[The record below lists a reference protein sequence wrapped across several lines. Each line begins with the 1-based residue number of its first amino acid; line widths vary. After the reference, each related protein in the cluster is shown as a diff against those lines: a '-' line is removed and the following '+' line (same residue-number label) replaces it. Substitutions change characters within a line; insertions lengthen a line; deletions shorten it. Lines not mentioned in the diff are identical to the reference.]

1 MWLCSSGPVL
11 FRKGPCDFMCPGGN
25 MALLEPPAFAFFLAE
40 EIHAEVCYAECL
52 LQRAALTFLQ
62 VRKLPS
68 SQPTPHRC
76 REPWNSGLVPEFK
89 HDLSPQRWQGLR
101 LSTPTLGKVDEEG
114 RCFLLPHP
122 VFSQPCCCFLVTAC
136 CSCQESRG
144 HRHCHRS
151 ALLDLCSKHL

>member
-1 MWLCSSGPVL
+1 
-11 FRKGPCDFMCPGGN
+11 

-76 REPWNSGLVPEFK
+76 REPWNSGSVPEFK

-114 RCFLLPHP
+114 RCFLLPTPCSHSRAAAFWSLLAAP
-122 VFSQPCCCFLVTAC
+122 VKSHVDTGIATDLLCLIYAANT
-136 CSCQESRG
+136 CSE
-144 HRHCHRS
+144 
-151 ALLDLCSKHL
+151 